1 MQKVN
6 SYSKT
11 KVVSILKYITLSMN
25 LCQVV
30 VEVDTLDVVVEEVP
44 DSHGEVVVAV
54 NDRELPEDS
63 PDSLHRLSAV
73 L

>member
-30 VEVDTLDVVVEEVP
+30 VEVDTIDVVVEEVP
-44 DSHGEVVVAV
+44 DGHGEVVVTV
-54 NDRELPEDS
+54 NDWELPEDS
-63 PDSLHRLSAV
+63 PHPLHRLSAV

>member
-44 DSHGEVVVAV
+44 DGHGEVVVAV
-54 NDRELPEDS
+54 NDGELPEDS
-63 PDSLHRLSAV
+63 PHSLHRLSAV

>member
-30 VEVDTLDVVVEEVP
+30 VEVDTIDVVVEEVP

-63 PDSLHRLSAV
+63 PHSLHGLGAV